1 MKAALADHLRTDLG
15 ACRRFLN
22 AALALD
28 QPDTGSLTAAGIPR
42 WEADDYLGRLARAGE
57 LTDGGAWSE
66 TARAT
71 YRELLAPKPG
81 PFPAGRGPRE
91 KAAAEG
97 IASLGEDEL
106 LALLLR
112 TGSGDEDVL
121 SLARR
126 LLAENDGLIGLAGS
140 AVDELVQSQGLGPA
154 KASEVA
160 AAFELARRLVRAAR
174 GDRPTLTTPK
184 AVVDAVGPDMAALRH
199 EEFWCLPLDARSR
212 LIGQPRTVSR
222 GDIDGTEAG
231 PRLFFRNAL
240 IAGAATT
247 VAVHNHPTG
256 DPSPSQG
263 DLAVTRRLIKC
274 GRLIECTL
282 VDHIVIG
289 DGQRHHSIRR
299 SHPHLWGN

>member
-1 MKAALADHLRTDLG
+1 M
-15 ACRRFLN
+15 
-22 AALALD
+22 
-28 QPDTGSLTAAGIPR
+28 
-42 WEADDYLGRLARAGE
+42 
-57 LTDGGAWSE
+57 
-66 TARAT
+66 
-71 YRELLAPKPG
+71 
-81 PFPAGRGPRE
+81 
-91 KAAAEG
+91 
-97 IASLGEDEL
+97 
-106 LALLLR
+106 
-112 TGSGDEDVL
+112 L

-126 LLAENDGLIGLAGS
+126 LLAENDGRIGLAGS

-160 AAFELARRLVRAAR
+160 AAFELARQQAAR
-174 GDRPTLTTPK
+174 GDRP
-184 AVVDAVGPDMAALRH
+184 DHSRGGRRRGGPDTAALRH
-199 EEFWCLPLDARSR
+199 EEFACPWMQSPHR
-212 LIGQPRTVSR
+212 PTRTVSR

-263 DLAVTRRLIKC
+263 DLAVTRRLIEC
-274 GRLIECTL
+274 GRLIDCTL

-299 SHPHLWGN
+299 SHPHLWGSGERCRNWLVHRRRRGAEVPEIENRLCRMAMRTGANVSSTVSSNPAAAPE